1 MIKLCIFDLDGTV
14 LDTVETIAYYANASL
29 EKNGIAPIP
38 VFEYKKLAGMGIV
51 NLIKNMLNYREC
63 YSEELFDRVF
73 RDYDE
78 AYNKDTAYKSKIF
91 DGLKEVLDKLKENG
105 IKLAIVSNK
114 PDYAAKDVV
123 NLIYGKDY
131 FTFVA
136 GQREGIALKPSPDA
150 VVSVIEDMGVSKSEC
165 VYIGDTSV
173 DMKTGKNTNVFTVGV
188 LWGFREEAEL
198 VESGAD
204 AIAKTPKDLYEIIMS
219 ADKQ

>member
-29 EKNGIAPIP
+29 EKNGISPIP

-51 NLIKNMLNYREC
+51 KLIKNMLNYRDC
-63 YSEELFDRVF
+63 FSEELFDRVF

-78 AYNKDTAYKSKIF
+78 AYNKNTTYKTKIF

-114 PDYAAKDVV
+114 PDYAARDVV
-123 NLIYGKDY
+123 NMIYGKDY
-131 FTFVA
+131 FSFVA
-136 GQREGIALKPSPDA
+136 GQREGIALKPSPESTLA
-150 VVSVIEDMGVSKSEC
+150 VINDMNVSKSEC

-173 DMKTGKNTNVFTVGV
+173 DMKTGKNTEVFTVGV
-188 LWGFREEAEL
+188 LWGFREKDEL

-204 AIAKTPKDLYEIIMS
+204 AIAETPKELYEIIMN
-219 ADKQ
+219 ADK